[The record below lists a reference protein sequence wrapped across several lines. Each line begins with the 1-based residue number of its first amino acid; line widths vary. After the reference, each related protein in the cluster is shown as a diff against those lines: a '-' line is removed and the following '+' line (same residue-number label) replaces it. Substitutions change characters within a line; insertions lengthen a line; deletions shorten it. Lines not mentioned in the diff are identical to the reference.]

1 MGQRNVEKVLDK
13 IEEILNRQQEKL
25 QLLRKNTSRI
35 EYWEDHGDGGFW
47 KPFTEDIVDI
57 DNYPWKLDE
66 LRVNPWDS
74 ANVWYLVKTD
84 TGIRLLSNEE
94 YKTFMSDTI
103 VLYKGSYED
112 CKDFIKVY

>member
-1 MGQRNVEKVLDK
+1 MGQSNVEKVLDK
-13 IEEILNRQQEKL
+13 IEEVLNRQQEKL

-66 LRVNPWDS
+66 LRVNPWYSD
-74 ANVWYLVKTD
+74 NVWYLVKTD
-84 TGIRLLSNEE
+84 TGIRLLGNEE
-94 YKTFMSDTI
+94 YKSSFIGDTV

-112 CKDFIKVY
+112 CKDFIKV